1 MHNHWSSLNLII
13 YNRPGTAEFQ
23 LPASEIL
30 GVGREIWTA
39 MAIVAAEA
47 KDQPLGPDLDDDED
61 VRRDLK
67 RKWD

>member
-1 MHNHWSSLNLII
+1 
-13 YNRPGTAEFQ
+13 
-23 LPASEIL
+23 L